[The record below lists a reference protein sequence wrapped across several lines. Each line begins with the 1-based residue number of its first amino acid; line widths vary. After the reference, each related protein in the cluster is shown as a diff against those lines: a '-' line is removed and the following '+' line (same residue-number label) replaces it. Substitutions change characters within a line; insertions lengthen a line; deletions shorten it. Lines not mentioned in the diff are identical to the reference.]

1 MVKLIWQVE
10 HKIFVSEEVLTSP
23 LKKGKNNVGEAR
35 GSPIRLGNEA
45 TGKGKTNTTSWIM
58 SIFMMLLFE
67 RWRWSRHG
75 SRRSNSNETQNRH

>member
-10 HKIFVSEEVLTSP
+10 HEIFVSEKVLTSP
-23 LKKGKNNVGEAR
+23 LKRGKNNVGEAR

-67 RWRWSRHG
+67 RWRHG
-75 SRRSNSNETQNRH
+75 SRGGRVKEQQQ